1 MSINEAFLAQALPLQ
16 TWTSM
21 LMVVAR
27 KKGGQKKK
35 AMMATTKK
43 KGKGR
48 EGSRWKKEGLE
59 TY

>member
-1 MSINEAFLAQALPLQ
+1 
-16 TWTSM
+16 M

-35 AMMATTKK
+35 VMMATTKK

-59 TY
+59 TYWIGDVVGLGF